1 MTIAVGRREF
11 LVAFGGAT
19 VAWPLQ
25 ARAQQSG
32 QMRRIGVLPAGY
44 LQNDPEGQARV
55 TAFLE
60 TLQKLGWSDGRN
72 IGLEVRWSL
81 NEADRIRSEAAA
93 LVRSAPDVIV
103 ISGNAPLAIL
113 RQLDKQIPTVFVQV
127 SDPVGSGFV
136 SSLSRPDGNI
146 TGFQNFEPAIGGKWL
161 GLLKEAAPKV
171 VRAAVLLHP
180 DTAAHFEFLRAAK
193 AVAPSLGVQ
202 VFEISAQDG
211 EQTERGIV
219 AFANGPDC
227 GLIVLPHP
235 SIINNRASL
244 IELTARLG
252 LPAIYPF
259 RYFAGTSGLMSYGL
273 DQIEQWRGA
282 AGYVDRILRGAKPA
296 DLPVQAPTKYE
307 LVINM
312 KTAKA
317 LGLTIPQSLL
327 ATADEVIE

>member
-1 MTIAVGRREF
+1 MALDVGRRGF
-11 LVAFGGAT
+11 LAALGGAT
-19 VAWPLQ
+19 VAWPFSAL
-25 ARAQQSG
+25 AQQSN
-32 QMRRIGVLPAGY
+32 QMRRVGVLPAGY
-44 LQNDPEGQARV
+44 LQNDPEGQARI

-60 TLQKLGWSDGRN
+60 TLQNLGWSNGRN
-72 IGLEVRWSL
+72 IGVEVRWSL
-81 NEADRIRSEAAA
+81 NEATRVRSEAAE
-93 LVRSAPDVIV
+93 LIRSAPDAIV
-103 ISGNAPLAIL
+103 ISSNAALAIL
-113 RQLDKQIPTVFVQV
+113 QQLDKKISTVFVQV

-136 SSLSRPDGNI
+136 GSLSRPDGNT
-146 TGFQNFEPAIGGKWL
+146 TGFQNFEPAMGGKWL

-171 VRAAVLLHP
+171 VRAAVLVHP

-202 VFEISAQDG
+202 VSEISAQDG
-211 EQTERGIV
+211 EQTERDIV
-219 AFANGPDC
+219 AFANDPDG

-235 SIINNRASL
+235 VNINNRVL
-244 IELTARLG
+244 LVELMARLRM
-252 LPAIYPF
+252 PAIYSF
-259 RYFAGTSGLMSYGL
+259 RYFAGTGGLMSYGL

-327 ATADEVIE
+327 ATAEEVIE